1 MSEFSDAP
9 SDVGLCEFSSRA
21 GSLPTILMT
30 EESKQHNPLLLEMRQ
45 IDKSFPGVHALEN
58 VSMKL
63 RRSEVLGLVG
73 ENGAGKSTLIKV
85 LGGAHLPD
93 SGRIFVEG
101 RPVSILSPTAAQQ
114 AGVSTLIMKK
124 LGGFSTSCWKCF
136 SCRKTTGAYTE
147 STSTGPELI

>member
-9 SDVGLCEFSSRA
+9 SDVGLCEFSNRA

-63 RRSEVLGLVG
+63 RRSEVLGLV
-73 ENGAGKSTLIKV
+73 A
-85 LGGAHLPD
+85 
-93 SGRIFVEG
+93 R
-101 RPVSILSPTAAQQ
+101 TARAR
-114 AGVSTLIMKK
+114 VRSLK
-124 LGGFSTSCWKCF
+124 
-136 SCRKTTGAYTE
+136 Y
-147 STSTGPELI
+147 